1 MEIKVNI
8 LYKYNLSDK
17 TIEEFRNKVLENIQD
32 NFEEIDDNKKI
43 TIEDIS
49 IEIIKEFLQREL
61 PEYISESKR
70 DDCVSYSG
78 IYCDG
83 YFNNISFNYYEED
96 VRELVY
102 EISEQI
108 YNSFKEEK

>member
-8 LYKYNLSDK
+8 SYMYNLSEK
-17 TIEEFRNKVLENIQD
+17 TIEYFRNKVLENIQD
-32 NFEEIDDNKKI
+32 NFEEIDDDKEI

-49 IEIIKEFLQREL
+49 IETIKDFLRREL

-78 IYCDG
+78 IHCDG
-83 YFNNISFNYYEED
+83 YFNTISFDYYGED
-96 VRELVY
+96 VRELVSK
-102 EISEQI
+102 ISTQI
-108 YNSFKEEK
+108 YNNFKEEK